1 MTFLLDVNVLI
12 ALADPF
18 HIFHDP
24 AHQWFKP
31 TGSEDWATCPTTENG
46 LLRIMGNVRYPTG
59 PGSPAAVASIL
70 AGMRVLP
77 NHRFWPEDFSLIGS
91 DLVDL
96 SLIRTSAQMTDT
108 WLLALA
114 VRNGGKL
121 ATFDRRLV
129 TTAVKGGSQALYVI
143 PTT

>member
-1 MTFLLDVNVLI
+1 M
-12 ALADPF
+12 
-18 HIFHDP
+18 
-24 AHQWFKP
+24 
-31 TGSEDWATCPTTENG
+31 
-46 LLRIMGNVRYPTG
+46 RI
-59 PGSPAAVASIL
+59 
-70 AGMRVLP
+70 LP
-77 NHRFWPEDFSLIGS
+77 NHRCLPEDFSLIGS
-91 DLVDL
+91 DLVDF